1 MYYFVISIVPFRSMK
16 KTCSKCSS
24 IASYVGKSLRDSPNA
39 HHLIRP
45 FSFSSSINTK
55 SKYCLILILCV
66 FCRFASKAVA
76 YAIEENTSCFFVY
89 TSLLS
94 MYKHRACKHI
104 VISADGIDK
113 NNLRIQYIHYMY
125 IPFLIFFFA
134 LGEFKLI
141 NCLNDEMREEY

>member
-1 MYYFVISIVPFRSMK
+1 MK
-16 KTCSKCSS
+16 KTCYECSS
-24 IASYVGKSLRDSPNA
+24 IASFVGKSLRDSPNA

-45 FSFSSSINTK
+45 CSFSSSINTK

-125 IPFLIFFFA
+125 IPFLIFFFCTRRIQTNQ
-134 LGEFKLI
+134 LSK
-141 NCLNDEMREEY
+141 R

>member
-1 MYYFVISIVPFRSMK
+1 MYYYVISFKLTRQLFLLDLWK
-16 KTCSKCSS
+16 KH
-24 IASYVGKSLRDSPNA
+24 ALNA
-39 HHLIRP
+39 LLLLPMSVNLWEIRRMHTILFA

-55 SKYCLILILCV
+55 SKYCRILILCV

-125 IPFLIFFFA
+125 IPFLIFF
-134 LGEFKLI
+134 LHSE
-141 NCLNDEMREEY
+141 NSN